1 MGEKVNAK
9 SFILSTICMVL
20 FPFLFPFWYAKNI
33 KRFAARTRL
42 VYFLGFSWFVI
53 WTLFITVTIAPT
65 RQISYIENSSD
76 IESGYIFADNY
87 EQQSKAYED
96 TFYERLKNA
105 QPKAERINNE
115 SNESVANNA
124 NKGSNA
130 GSNTSNSSDS
140 AFSGSSNSQTYNN
153 SSSAMSGITIAEP
166 DGSPY
171 RRADYG
177 SGWNVSTGCN
187 IRSRLLF
194 SQSIVQVQTSDG
206 CLVTYGSWIDPYSG
220 STLTGNP
227 YRGDGT
233 ENDLDIDHI
242 IPLKYVNSHG
252 GYAWSSSQKQSYAKS
267 LSAMNNGVYIAVSST
282 ENRKKGDKGPADYY
296 PSNPNFYCEY
306 SKRWRDIARL
316 YSISLSQRDYNKVEG
331 VLAQCGI
338 N

>member
-1 MGEKVNAK
+1 MGEKVNTK
-9 SFILSTICMVL
+9 SFIFSTICMVL

-33 KRFAARTRL
+33 KRFSTKTKL
-42 VYFLGFSWFVI
+42 IYTLGFSWFVI
-53 WTLFITVTIAPT
+53 WTLFITALIAPT
-65 RQISYIENSSD
+65 YQMSYLEYSSD

-87 EQQSKAYED
+87 ERQSKAYED

-105 QPKAERINNE
+105 QLKAEQTNDA
-115 SNESVANNA
+115 SNESTANNTDNGSSA
-124 NKGSNA
+124 ESNASGSNDSA
-130 GSNTSNSSDS
+130 SSRSSDS
-140 AFSGSSNSQTYNN
+140 QTNN
-153 SSSAMSGITIAEP
+153 VSSSAMSGIAIAEA

-177 SGWNVSTGCN
+177 SGWNVGTGCN
-187 IRSRLLF
+187 IRSRLLS
-194 SQSIVQVQTSDG
+194 SQSAVQVQTSDG

-220 STLTGNP
+220 VTLTGNP
-227 YRGDGT
+227 YQGDGT

-242 IPLKYVNSHG
+242 IPLNYVNSHG

-296 PSNPNFYCEY
+296 PSNSNFYCEY

-316 YSISLSQRDYNKVEG
+316 YSISLSRRDYNKIEG